1 MKGYIAYAIGFLVS
15 LPFYPDHPFLLYA
28 TEILVAILILVFW
41 TGFIQV
47 RWVGKDSHGN
57 K

>member
-15 LPFYPDHPFLLYA
+15 LPFYPNHLALLYA
-28 TEILVAILILVFW
+28 TTILVTILILVFW

-47 RWVGKDSHGN
+47 RWVSKDDHEN